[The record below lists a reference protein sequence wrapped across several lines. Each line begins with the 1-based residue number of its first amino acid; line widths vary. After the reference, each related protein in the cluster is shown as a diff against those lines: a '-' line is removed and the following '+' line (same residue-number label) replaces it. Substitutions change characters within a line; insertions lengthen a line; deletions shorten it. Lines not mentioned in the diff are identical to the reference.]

1 MGMRIGDV
9 MTSDLPSV
17 APGDAVREAAL
28 RMTERNAKALPV
40 CDRGRLVGIVTDW
53 DVTRAVAD
61 ADDAPQRRVGDY
73 MSTDLVAVA
82 PQTLLTDAADL
93 MAERELHHLL
103 VRDRDR
109 FVGMVHL
116 DVEWSRLGG
125 IESPIPT
132 FAARI

>member
-1 MGMRIGDV
+1 MRIADV

-28 RMTERNAKALPV
+28 RMTERKAKALPV
-40 CDRGRLVGIVTDW
+40 CDEGRLVGILTDW

-61 ADDAPQRRVGDY
+61 ADDAPGRPVGDY

-103 VRDRDR
+103 VRDGDS

-125 IESPIPT
+125 MESPIPT
-132 FAARI
+132 FAAPI